1 MFLRVPG
8 WDFPTPTGALILA
21 ILAQVGFGFFPSQ
34 GDVTGVAASGTG
46 PGRTI
51 CGLSAE
57 CLVVGFENIAGA
69 SAGNALDFVSI
80 RSNDGGRR
88 TAEMVRI
95 SLVDIAITFLT
106 IPAEKLL
113 VAVVK
118 SLNSTRS
125 AHIAFVTSDS
135 GIAYIINKQ
144 RMLIFK
150 ANIDSR

>member
-1 MFLRVPG
+1 MFLWVSG
-8 WDFPTPTGALILA
+8 WDFPTPTGALILT

-34 GDVTGVAASGTG
+34 GNFAGVAASGTG

-88 TAEMVRI
+88 TAEMMGVGFADVTAIIGICNFLIGIAEFANNAFSTDVALI
-95 SLVDIAITFLT
+95 S
-106 IPAEKLL
+106 
-113 VAVVK
+113 
-118 SLNSTRS
+118 R
-125 AHIAFVTSDS
+125 DS
-135 GIAYIINKQ
+135 GVTYVLNEQ
-144 RMLIFK
+144 RMFTFN
-150 ANIDSR
+150 AEIDSGRG